1 MARPHAPQDYATTS
15 RVRPGPIVEVR
26 AGPTAPCERSSSLL
40 TMQRGRGDLVC
51 GWRPRA
57 CLPLSSMRRG
67 TRVPRPP
74 STSDLHYE
82 PRSSASKRSASTGGS
97 HEPPSPL
104 NENAQCAGQRIRE
117 HAPKS
122 PQASIRRRLDSDCC
136 PVQLRLLTTA
146 SLCDRPRRELPR
158 KLGALNAG
166 RHWSLCANR
175 RAVTTWFVSLCGARS
190 AGLPRRA
197 GRRWCVLG
205 GARTPAIGG
214 CTRRS
219 VRQGASEGRA

>member
-1 MARPHAPQDYATTS
+1 MNPGVRAYPVGATLACRRVNPPKRPAGPVAMARPHAPQDYPTTS
-15 RVRPGPIVEVR
+15 RARPGPIVEVR

-117 HAPKS
+117 HAPRS
-122 PQASIRRRLDSDCC
+122 PKPQSADASI
-136 PVQLRLLTTA
+136 PTA
-146 SLCDRPRRELPR
+146 
-158 KLGALNAG
+158 AL
-166 RHWSLCANR
+166 S
-175 RAVTTWFVSLCGARS
+175 S
-190 AGLPRRA
+190 
-197 GRRWCVLG
+197 
-205 GARTPAIGG
+205 
-214 CTRRS
+214 
-219 VRQGASEGRA
+219 